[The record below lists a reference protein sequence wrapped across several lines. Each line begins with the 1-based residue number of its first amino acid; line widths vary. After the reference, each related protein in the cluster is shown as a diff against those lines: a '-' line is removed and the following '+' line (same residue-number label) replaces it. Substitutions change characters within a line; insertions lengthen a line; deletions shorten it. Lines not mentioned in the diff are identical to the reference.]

1 MRSASKWL
9 YLITPI
15 LIGVAFFL
23 RLWHLD
29 QVPLRGDEAFTAIH
43 WTNPPFSE
51 RWLFFLEYEPNP
63 ASMVTYWAWSLGAG
77 VSEFGLRYFSVLAN
91 TLGVAVIIALGRR
104 LFARNDVALWAG
116 GFWAI
121 HPFLIWHAQDARQY
135 GFYVTLA
142 VLNMLLLHRALHH
155 KKPRWWAYILFQTFT
170 LYLYYFELFVV
181 IAQVLY
187 VWMNHR
193 KQFGRFVRIWVGIG
207 ILLIPL
213 AIQTYVVLFGR
224 EYAGT
229 ATTADFGALFT
240 EFIPT
245 LLWGTP
251 TGTVGVVLVS
261 VGVLGMAWFLKTA
274 KWLLWGWIVIPLAV
288 LFIISNFT
296 AVFLPRYVI
305 AVTPALIL
313 TLTGALGMLYAKYP
327 KPSSVLGTLD
337 RYMLPMII
345 FAICLIQVYAYFY
358 VDPPKSFD
366 WRGLMALVETR
377 ASADDLIINDTSDT
391 ALEYYNRGD
400 MAIFFIPE
408 DNPPINSYMPALL
421 ADHTDIFLLNGG
433 RTGDAHAYLSEN
445 AQRLPIA
452 WNGLDHFRGWEV
464 NPSEIT
470 VPLDIRI
477 GDVARLVGYSWLD
490 DDTVLLY
497 WEAMR
502 QTDAPLNILTH
513 ITPALDAPPTVVLDH
528 QVAESTI
535 PTSTWTVGTVYR
547 DPIVIPS
554 DLPSG
559 EYLMLIGMY
568 ETTPPYP
575 RLPIFGATDNDGR
588 AVLFTMSR

>member
-15 LIGVAFFL
+15 LVGVAFFL

-116 GFWAI
+116 GLWAI

-135 GFYVTLA
+135 GFYVMLS
-142 VLNMLLLHRALHH
+142 VLNILLLHRALHQ
-155 KKPRWWAYILFQTFT
+155 KKSRWWAYILFQTFT

-181 IAQVLY
+181 VAQALY
-187 VWMNHR
+187 VLINHR

-229 ATTADFGALFT
+229 ATTADFGAVFT
-240 EFIPT
+240 QFIPT
-245 LLWGTP
+245 LLLGINDISLWIGVALIIAIVSILWIKTP
-251 TGTVGVVLVS
+251 YRVL
-261 VGVLGMAWFLKTA
+261 LG
-274 KWLLWGWIVIPLAV
+274 GWVVIPLAV

-313 TLTGALGMLYAKYP
+313 LVVTAAQ
-327 KPSSVLGTLD
+327 
-337 RYMLPMII
+337 
-345 FAICLIQVYAYFY
+345 FARARLKFAPIPLLVVMSAVCLSQVYAYFY

-366 WRGLMALVETR
+366 WRGLMALVESR
-377 ASADDLIINDTSDT
+377 ASADDLIINNLIINDTSDT

-408 DNPPINSYMPALL
+408 DNPPVGSYLPALL
-421 ADHTDIFLLNGG
+421 ADHTNIFLLNGG
-433 RTGDAHAYLSEN
+433 RTGETKAYLTQN

-452 WNGLDHFRGWEV
+452 WNGLDHFRGWAV
-464 NPSEIT
+464 NPSEIDM
-470 VPLDIRI
+470 PLDIQM

-490 DDTVLLY
+490 DDTLLLY

-513 ITPALDAPPTVVLDH
+513 ITPALDAPPTAVLDH
-528 QVAESTI
+528 LVAESTI
-535 PTSTWTVGTVYR
+535 PTSTWMVGTVYR

-559 EYLMLIGMY
+559 DYLMLIGMY

-575 RLPIFGATDNDGR
+575 RLPIFGATDDDGR
-588 AVLFTMSR
+588 VVLFTMSR